1 MNTKLKLR
9 IRKASNC
16 PEINERGKKN
26 SFCTVEGS
34 PKNYTR
40 PHRFIK
46 AIHDHINSCDKC
58 HKGLIGKKKFIFYG
72 LETVTDFDSMSWLF
86 GTVSHKVPRPTLCQS
101 D

>member
-26 SFCTVEGS
+26 SFCIVEG
-34 PKNYTR
+34 PLKIYTTSLCR
-40 PHRFIK
+40 LIK
-46 AIHDHINSCDKC
+46 TIHDHINSCDEC
-58 HKGLIGKKKFIFYG
+58 HKGLIVKKKFIFYG

-86 GTVSHKVPRPTLCQS
+86 GTVSHKVPRPTLCQ
-101 D
+101 